1 MPSNNPIALSGVA
14 RMFSALRGR
23 LYTAP
28 QQNIAGVD
36 PQNWP
41 STLQPVQPVGP
52 PGSKPL
58 KWSFWQGV
66 NQNITPRPDAPLTFE
81 NLRQL
86 STYPLARICIEN
98 VKDQLLS
105 LPWTIQLR
113 MRPNETLKEKRAREK
128 GDKNIAYL
136 TEFWEYPDGELPWYD
151 WGRPLIEDLLVI
163 DAPSILLQRT
173 LSGKVVKCRV
183 IDGSDIL
190 RLIDD
195 QGYTPP
201 PPNPAYTQLWYGV
214 PRIMLTTDQLVYIP
228 SNIAPRNTLAS
239 HLYGYG
245 VTEQLAEEITIGI
258 ERLKFV
264 LAYYTQGS
272 VPGLV
277 HIVPSDITPDTINE
291 TMQAMN
297 SELAGNLAR
306 RRQWRLLPGFHNTAD
321 SKQDQVLQIPEPVL
335 ADVFDDYLIRKISFG
350 YGTSSQ
356 RLQKSMNRASAE
368 AGQQASEKEGLR
380 PRVVWLKKT
389 IDYIIQKKIGL
400 SDYEMVF
407 DTDADVDPTKQAAID
422 KIYLSCAVET
432 INEIRD
438 ARGLTARDEPEA
450 NQLMLLTQ
458 NGPVPLVGA
467 KERADAESMPDPTP
481 TDSIGQT

>member
-1 MPSNNPIALSGVA
+1 MPTANNPIALSGVA
-14 RMFSALRGR
+14 RMFAALRGR

-28 QQNIAGVD
+28 PVKIEGVD

-41 STLQPVQPVGP
+41 SALQPVQPVGP
-52 PGSKPL
+52 PGSQPL

-81 NLRQL
+81 NLRNL
-86 STYPLARICIEN
+86 ATYPLARICIEN

-105 LPWTIQLR
+105 LPWTIQLKQ
-113 MRPNETLKEKRAREK
+113 RPGETLKEKRTREK
-128 GDKNIAYL
+128 NDTNIPKL
-136 TEFWEYPDGELPWYD
+136 TEFWAYPDGEVPWSD
-151 WGRPLIEDLLVI
+151 WGRPLLEDLLVI

-173 LSGKVVKCRV
+173 LSGKLVKCRV
-183 IDGSDIL
+183 IDGTTIL

-195 QGYTPP
+195 QGYTPAP
-201 PPNPAYTQLWYGV
+201 PSPAYTQLWDGI
-214 PRIMLTTDQLVYIP
+214 PRVMLTTDQLVYHP
-228 SNIAPRNTLAS
+228 SNLAPRNTLAS

-264 LAYYTQGS
+264 LAYYTKGS

-277 HIVPSDITPDTINE
+277 HIVPSDITPDLINE
-291 TMQAMN
+291 TMNAMN
-297 SELAGNLAR
+297 SELAGNLAH
-306 RRQWRLLPGFHNTAD
+306 RRQWRLLPGFHTSAD
-321 SKQDQVLQIPEPVL
+321 TKQDQVLQIPEPVL
-335 ADVFDDYLIRKISFG
+335 ADVFDDYLIRKIAFG
-350 YGTSSQ
+350 YGTSAQ
-356 RLQKSMNRASAE
+356 RLQKTLNRASAE
-368 AGQQASEKEGLR
+368 SGQQASEKEGLR
-380 PRVVWLKKT
+380 PRLVWFKKT
-389 IDYIIQKKIGL
+389 IDFIIQKKM
-400 SDYEMVF
+400 SMPDYEIIF

-432 INEIRD
+432 INEVRD
-438 ARGLTARDEPEA
+438 QRGLTARDEPEA

-467 KERADAESMPDPTP
+467 KERADADAMPPDPAT
-481 TDSIGQT
+481 SVGG

>member
-1 MPSNNPIALSGVA
+1 MPTASNPIALSGVA
-14 RMFSALRGR
+14 RMFAAMRGR

-28 QQNIAGVD
+28 PVTIEGVD

-41 STLQPVQPVGP
+41 SALQPVQPVGP

-66 NQNITPRPDAPLTFE
+66 NQNITPRVDAPLTFQK
-81 NLRQL
+81 LRAL

-98 VKDQLLS
+98 VKDQLLC

-113 MRPNETLKEKRAREK
+113 RKVNETIKEKRGREK
-128 GDKNIAYL
+128 IDDNIPQL
-136 TEFWEYPDGELPWYD
+136 TEFWSYPDGEVPWSD

-173 LSGKVVKCRV
+173 LSNKVVKCRV
-183 IDGSDIL
+183 VDGADIL

-195 QGYTPP
+195 QGYTPQAP
-201 PPNPAYTQLWYGV
+201 SPAYTQLWNGV
-214 PRIMLTTDQLVYIP
+214 PRVMLTTDQLVYHP

-277 HIVPSDITPDTINE
+277 HIVPSDITPDIINE
-291 TMQAMN
+291 TMGAMN

-306 RRQWRLLPGFHNTAD
+306 RRQWRLLPGFHNTSD
-321 SKQDQVLQIPEPVL
+321 SKQDQILQIPEPVL

-389 IDYIIQKKIGL
+389 IDFIIQKKMGFPG
-400 SDYEMVF
+400 YEMVF
-407 DTDADVDPTKQAAID
+407 DTDADVDPVKQATID
-422 KIYLSCAVET
+422 KIYLSCATET

-438 ARGLTARDEPEA
+438 ARGLTTRDELEA
-450 NQLMLLTQ
+450 NQLMLITQ

-467 KERADAESMPDPTP
+467 KERADAEALPLRPSTP
-481 TDSIGQT
+481 AGQS

>member
-1 MPSNNPIALSGVA
+1 
-14 RMFSALRGR
+14 MFAAMRGK
-23 LYTAP
+23 LYSAP
-28 QQNIAGVD
+28 QVKIEGVD
-36 PQNWP
+36 PANWP
-41 STLQPVQPVGP
+41 SALQPVQPVGP
-52 PGSKPL
+52 AGSKPL

-66 NQNITPRPDAPLTFE
+66 NQNITPRPDAALTFE
-81 NLRQL
+81 NLRNL
-86 STYPLARICIEN
+86 ATYPLARICIEN
-98 VKDQLLS
+98 VKDQLLC

-113 MRPNETLKEKRAREK
+113 KQPGETLNQRHARQK
-128 GDKNIAYL
+128 GDKNIVNL
-136 TEFWEYPDGELPWYD
+136 TDFWEFPDGEVPWSD
-151 WGRPLIEDLLVI
+151 WGRPLIEDLLVV
-163 DAPSILLQRT
+163 DAPSILLQKT
-173 LSGKVVKCRV
+173 LSGKIVKARV
-183 IDGSDIL
+183 IDGTEIL

-195 QGYTPP
+195 QGYTPQP
-201 PPNPAYTQLWYGV
+201 PSPAYTQLWYGV
-214 PRIMLTTDQLVYIP
+214 PRVMLTTDQLVYHP

-245 VTEQLAEEITIGI
+245 VTEQLAEEINIGI

-277 HIVPSDITPDTINE
+277 HIVPSDITPDLINE

-306 RRQWRLLPGFHNTAD
+306 RRQWRLLPGFHSSAD
-321 SKQDQVLQIPEPVL
+321 TKQDQVLQIPEPVL

-389 IDYIIQKKIGL
+389 IDFIIQKKMGFT
-400 SDYEMVF
+400 DYEMVF

-422 KIYLSCAVET
+422 KIYLSCATET

-438 ARGLTARDEPEA
+438 ARGLPARSEPEA
-450 NQLMLLTQ
+450 NQLMLITQ
-458 NGPVPLVGA
+458 NGPVPIIGA
-467 KERADAESMPDPTP
+467 QKRADAEAMPPSP
-481 TDSIGQT
+481 APAASK